1 MVHLLL
7 LAALLGLLDS
17 TGLQD
22 PESTPEGRTHYL
34 GREVAR
40 TMHWRGAPWLMR
52 ETREQEENGVRLREW
67 LAVEPGQ
74 AVCDLGCG
82 NGYHTLPLAEAVGS
96 EGRVFAVDLQPRML
110 ELLDERAQEAGVQN
124 LVPIE
129 ATVDDPRL
137 PEASCDLVLLVDVYH
152 EISHPVSVL
161 GHLRR
166 ALKPGGEVVLVE
178 FRTEDRYVP
187 IKPEHKMT
195 KAQVVREMAANGF
208 ELARETDALPW
219 QHAMA
224 FRAAAEPGPRFEAR
238 QLVEGF
244 LAAASGLDPR
254 VIEPYLAARVDT
266 GEPEPVSRR
275 DLGTIVGEG
284 MRGMGAPLGEGVRAE
299 LRAGPAGK
307 VVARIEPGAQSGAPP
322 GFLAERSELVLGVD
336 AEGRWQVEAW
346 RASTPFERGHGS
358 DWPFVAMNTGTGD
371 AGTPAEQGA
380 LTLELGFDG
389 IGWGIWRVP
398 EVRRACEERGGDVWS
413 VYCVL
418 DLDAPE
424 APNMEQLRRAMEE
437 LSGGPGMVW
446 LAVRSGSHGPHDA
459 SADPRALEIL
469 APLLEHADATGV
481 ELALYP
487 HSGFWLETSEDA
499 LRLLSQVEHP
509 RLGLC
514 FNLCHFLKGHEGADP
529 LPLLEAAGERLFA
542 VTLNGADAAGED
554 WGRLIQPLGDGD
566 LDLGPLLD
574 GLDRLGHRGPVG
586 LQAFGIREPS
596 AAHLG
601 RSMAAWRA
609 LQER

>member
-1 MVHLLL
+1 MLMTPPLLA
-7 LAALLGLLDS
+7 AALLGGAL
-17 TGLQD
+17 GLQD
-22 PESTPEGRTHYL
+22 PEATPNGRTHYL

-52 ETREQEENGVRLREW
+52 ETREQEENGERLRKW
-67 LAVEPGQ
+67 LAVQPG
-74 AVCDLGCG
+74 ASVCDLGCG
-82 NGYHTLPLAEAVGS
+82 NGYHTLPLAQAVGS
-96 EGRVFAVDLQPRML
+96 EGRVYAVDLQPRML
-110 ELLDERAQEAGVQN
+110 ELLEERAQEAGVGN

-129 ATVDDPRL
+129 ATVDDPGL

-166 ALKPGGEVVLVE
+166 ALRPGGEVVLVE
-178 FRTEDRYVP
+178 FRTEDKYVP

-224 FRAAAEPGPRFEAR
+224 FRAVADPGPRFEAR
-238 QLVEGF
+238 RLVTGF
-244 LAAASGLDPR
+244 LAAASALDPR
-254 VIEPYLAARVDT
+254 VVEPYLAARVDT
-266 GEPEPVSRR
+266 GEAEPVSRR
-275 DLGTIVGEG
+275 DLGTILAEG
-284 MRGMGAPLGEGVRAE
+284 VRGMGAPLGAGVRAE
-299 LRAGPAGK
+299 LRAGPEGK
-307 VVARIEPGAQSGAPP
+307 VVARLESGPEPGW
-322 GFLAERSELVLGVD
+322 LAERSELVLGTD
-336 AEGRWQVEAW
+336 EEGRWQVEAW
-346 RASTPFERGHGS
+346 RPPAASPRGHGS
-358 DWPFVAMNTGTGD
+358 RWPFVAMNTGTGD

-418 DLDAPE
+418 DLADPE
-424 APNMEQLRRAMEE
+424 AANMRQLRQAMED
-437 LSGGPGMVW
+437 LRGGPGMVW
-446 LAVRSGSHGPHDA
+446 LAVRSASHGPHDA
-459 SADPRALEIL
+459 SADPRALQIL
-469 APLLEHADATGV
+469 APLLDHAEATGV
-481 ELALYP
+481 EIALYP
-487 HSGFWLETSEDA
+487 HSGFWMETSEDA
-499 LRLLSQVEHP
+499 LRLLKQLEHP

-514 FNLCHFLKGHEGADP
+514 FNLCHFLKGHEGAEP

-542 VTLNGADAAGED
+542 VTLNGADAAGAD
-554 WGRLIQPLGDGD
+554 WGALIQPLGEGD
-566 LDLGPLLD
+566 LDLGPLLE
-574 GLDRLGHRGPVG
+574 GLGGLGFRGPVG

-596 AAHLG
+596 AAHLE